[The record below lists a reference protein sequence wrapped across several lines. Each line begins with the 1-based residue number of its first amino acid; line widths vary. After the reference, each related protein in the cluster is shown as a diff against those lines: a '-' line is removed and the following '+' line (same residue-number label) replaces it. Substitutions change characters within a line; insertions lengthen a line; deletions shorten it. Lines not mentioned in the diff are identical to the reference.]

1 MVTEQEMRK
10 FDSFMEII
18 KKFNDCN
25 VRGFLETVGE
35 CHLNWFKIGLN
46 AFKDS
51 DYKLSN
57 KAMESAHYYEVLIAC
72 LHRELNKREGRV

>member
-18 KKFNDCN
+18 KKVSDRN
-25 VRGFLETVGE
+25 VRGLLKTAGKF
-35 CHLNWFKIGLN
+35 HLNWFKIGLN

-57 KAMESAHYYEVLIAC
+57 RAMESAHYYEVLIAC